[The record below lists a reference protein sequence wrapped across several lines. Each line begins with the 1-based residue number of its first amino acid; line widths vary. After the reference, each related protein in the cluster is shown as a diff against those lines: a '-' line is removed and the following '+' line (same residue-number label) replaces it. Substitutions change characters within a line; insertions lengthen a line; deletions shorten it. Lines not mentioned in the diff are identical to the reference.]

1 MNDNSSQVSSKPVR
15 ELRSLPL
22 ALTLN
27 PVSTLRSQL
36 SVDIRGWRLPLRY
49 LGVMLLLYI
58 TVRVLTGYDPLENA
72 VRISG
77 EPLSQTP
84 GIKTIKRAGYFLT
97 RHFWTLLPIYAIL
110 VGTTCRVFF
119 TTRLIG
125 QRKWW
130 KICLLLVGQMLFFCT
145 LTIPLTYLSHYF
157 YFLPF
162 ILEVIYLIPIISML
176 SGDKRPLNL
185 IKGFFALII
194 GHGIYALAVW
204 GGAIGFISL
213 TT

>member
-1 MNDNSSQVSSKPVR
+1 MNDNSTPVQSKINPKLQ
-15 ELRSLPL
+15 ELPW
-22 ALTLN
+22 ALTFN
-27 PVSTLRSQL
+27 PVNTLRSQL
-36 SVDIRGWRLPLRY
+36 SADIKAWRLPLLY
-49 LGVMLLLYI
+49 LGFMLLLYLVARLI
-58 TVRVLTGYDPLENA
+58 TGYDPLENA

-97 RHFWTLLPIYAIL
+97 RHFWTFLGIYAII
-110 VGTTCRVFF
+110 VGMACRVFF

-130 KICLLLVGQMLFFCT
+130 KICLLLSGQMLLFST
-145 LTIPLTYLSHYF
+145 LTIPLTYISPYF

-162 ILEVIYLIPIISML
+162 ILEVIYLIPLISMI
-176 SGDKRPLNL
+176 SGAKSPMNFV
-185 IKGFFALII
+185 KGFFALVI
-194 GHGIYALAVW
+194 GHGLYALAVW
-204 GGAIGFISL
+204 GAAIGYISY